1 MVAGGG
7 GEGGGLH
14 IPAIAPPQ
22 VLLQAAG
29 SSGSF
34 EESEPTHSLQPGARH
49 ALTTLGS
56 AAEGEAE
63 GEAEGGAAGGAEGGA
78 ESEAGVIRF
87 RVRLHGDSRWGA
99 ASRPR

>member
-1 MVAGGG
+1 VGWGGG
-7 GEGGGLH
+7 GGGGGGLH

-63 GEAEGGAAGGAEGGA
+63 GEAEGGAEGGA

>member
-1 MVAGGG
+1 MWLRGGRGGG
-7 GEGGGLH
+7 GGGLH

-63 GEAEGGAAGGAEGGA
+63 GEAEGGAEGGA

>member
-1 MVAGGG
+1 MVAGGAG
-7 GEGGGLH
+7 GRGGLH

-63 GEAEGGAAGGAEGGA
+63 GEAEGGAEGGA

>member
-1 MVAGGG
+1 MWLRGRGG
-7 GEGGGLH
+7 GGGLH

-63 GEAEGGAAGGAEGGA
+63 GEAEGGAEGGA